1 MVAAVK
7 ASANIGH
14 LEDEEDITLSEKQRW
29 DPHLQSVIAYLEDDV
44 LPVDEKKARELVL
57 AKTQY
62 TMVDKVLYRVEPD
75 KTLRMVVPESDRESL
90 FHEAHSGKYGGHLRE
105 VKIHSRLS
113 HHYWWPGMRQDIVKW
128 CRTCL
133 VCATRSVGKQIKP
146 FLTPIPV
153 DGPFDWIGVDVLQLP
168 KSSRGNCYAIVFMDY
183 FTKWPEVFLATD
195 QTALTIA
202 KLLVEEVISRHGV
215 PRELLSDRG
224 ASFLSKLLAEICL
237 LMGIK
242 KVNTTA
248 YHPQTDGLVERFNRT
263 LLDMLSKTVQSGR
276 QDWDV
281 RLPYVLFAYRAT
293 MQHSMGESP
302 FFLMYG
308 RDPQLPAKAA
318 LCSPVVRST
327 ICIDDYK
334 SQMQQTLS
342 AAWKLAQE
350 HIKKAQ
356 QRQKVQHDK
365 KAKKS

>member
-1 MVAAVK
+1 
-7 ASANIGH
+7 
-14 LEDEEDITLSEKQRW
+14 
-29 DPHLQSVIAYLEDDV
+29 
-44 LPVDEKKARELVL
+44 
-57 AKTQY
+57 
-62 TMVDKVLYRVEPD
+62 MVDKVLYRVEPD
-75 KTLRMVVPESDRESL
+75 KTLRVVVPESDRESL

-153 DGPFDWIGVDVLQLP
+153 DGPFNRIGVDVLQLP

-183 FTKWPEVFLATD
+183 LTKWPEVFLAMD

-202 KLLVEEVISRHGV
+202 KLLVEEVISQHGV

-224 ASFLSKLLAEICL
+224 ASFLSKLLAEICS
-237 LMGIK
+237 LMGIN

-318 LCSPVVRST
+318 LCSPVVQST

-350 HIKKAQ
+350 HIKEAQ

-365 KAKKS
+365 KAKMVSLLLEIESLYACLLLELDQLINLPDHTKDHIK